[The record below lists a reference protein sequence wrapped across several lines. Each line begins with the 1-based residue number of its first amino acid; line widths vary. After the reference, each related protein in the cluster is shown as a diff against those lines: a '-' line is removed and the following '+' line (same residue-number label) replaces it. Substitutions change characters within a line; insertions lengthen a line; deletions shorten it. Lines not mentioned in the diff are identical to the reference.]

1 MKLNRLLEITILLMN
16 NNTIT
21 AKELAERFQVS
32 TRTIYRDL
40 DVLSSSG
47 VPVYTNKGK
56 GGGISLLEGFTL
68 NNTLVSE
75 QERES
80 ILLALKTL
88 QATNYPEIDLIL
100 NKIGSVFKNVKI
112 SDWVDIDFT
121 PWGSSPHE
129 DNKFQEIKRAI
140 IERKII
146 CFHYVNNEGE
156 RTQRSVEPMQLIFKG
171 FSWYLKGYC
180 HLKEGFRVF
189 RISRIKHVNVLEEVF
204 SRRVLEEG
212 DETEFYH
219 FNKSL
224 INIKLIFKP
233 QVLSRVYDDFEYE
246 RIRKR
251 QDGKIEVEA
260 LFPDD
265 DWVYTYILSYGCSVE
280 VAEPIS
286 IRDKVAKRLEDT
298 LQQYRD

>member
-16 NNTIT
+16 KDAIT

-68 NNTLVSE
+68 NNTLISE

-80 ILLALKTL
+80 ILLALTTL

-100 NKIGSVFKNVKI
+100 NKIGSLFKNIKA
-112 SDWVDIDFT
+112 SDWVHIDFT

-146 CFHYVNNEGE
+146 NFHYVNNEGE
-156 RTQRSVEPMQLIFKG
+156 RTQRSIEPMQLIFKG

-180 HLKEGFRVF
+180 QMKKDFRVF
-189 RISRIKHVNVLEEVF
+189 RISRIKQVIVTNVTF
-204 SRRVLEEG
+204 SRRILEEG
-212 DETEFYH
+212 DESEFYH
-219 FNKSL
+219 MTKRL
-224 INIKLIFKP
+224 IPIKLVFKP
-233 QVLSRVYDDFEYE
+233 KVLNRVYDDFEYE
-246 RIRKR
+246 RITKRK
-251 QDGKIEVEA
+251 DGTIEVEA

-265 DWVYTYILSYGCSVE
+265 EWIYTYILSYGNEVE
-280 VAEPIS
+280 IVEPII
-286 IRDKVAKRLEDT
+286 IREKIAKKLEET
-298 LQQYRD
+298 LKQYKA